1 MTIQRKELKHL
12 VKQIKRGLSSYYVQ
26 QIGNEVPFIN
36 IRDVSDGII
45 HVETVEHVKIKETG
59 ALEKSRI
66 RPKDVILTAKGSAF
80 KAAVASKE
88 IKDYVISANIVAFT
102 LTNEVLPEL
111 VVAYLNSTAG
121 QKELHARSAGIAQ
134 KALNMRSLMELKIPV
149 PPMHKQKVLAEY
161 LSLSNE
167 YDIFMQREQ
176 ELRKKIKNKIIQN
189 QMMR

>member
-45 HVETVEHVKIKETG
+45 HVETVEHVKIKKTG

-66 RPKDVILTAKGSAF
+66 GPKDVILTAKGSAF

-102 LTNEVLPEL
+102 LTNEALPEL
-111 VVAYLNSTAG
+111 VVPYLNSTAG

>member
-1 MTIQRKELKHL
+1 M
-12 VKQIKRGLSSYYVQ
+12 KQIKRGLSSYYVQ